1 VGWRVIARLLAG
13 GGELLTLVTGE
24 GAQPELVEELSR
36 RAHQAAE
43 ALDIEVV
50 DGGQR
55 RYVLLAGM
63 E

>member
-1 VGWRVIARLLAG
+1 
-13 GGELLTLVTGE
+13 VTGE
-24 GAQPELVEELSR
+24 GAESGLVEELRR

-43 ALDIEVV
+43 ALDIDVV

-55 RYVLLAGM
+55 RYVLLVGL